1 MLNDVEEECQFH
13 FRNSEYIIVTLSA
26 DSLLIQRPRTKRGN
40 AFYPNVEINSGKNIC
55 GAIE

>member
-26 DSLLIQRPRTKRGN
+26 DSLLIQRPRHK
-40 AFYPNVEINSGKNIC
+40 EGKC
-55 GAIE
+55 LLL

>member
-26 DSLLIQRPRTKRGN
+26 DSLLVQRPGHKKGEMPFTLTRKLIQVKMIL
-40 AFYPNVEINSGKNIC
+40 F
-55 GAIE
+55 